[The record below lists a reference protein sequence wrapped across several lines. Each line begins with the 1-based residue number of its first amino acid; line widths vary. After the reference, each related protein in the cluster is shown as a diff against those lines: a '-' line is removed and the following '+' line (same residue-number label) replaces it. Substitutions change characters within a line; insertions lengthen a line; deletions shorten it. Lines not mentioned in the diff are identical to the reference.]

1 MSTWVQDVLKLL
13 PDEVAAKID
22 PAQFVRYFIS
32 GSTIYTVIDRP
43 NNGGALCLQPQP
55 PNHYHGRTH
64 TTYHLPLTLASRRRL
79 CDADRTRSHGQVRVG
94 PPIRLPLAGKPSILL
109 PVRTTHDTRHTRYTA
124 HDVRES

>member
-1 MSTWVQDVLKLL
+1 MQDVLKLL

-43 NNGGALCLQPQP
+43 NNGGALCLQP
-55 PNHYHGRTH
+55 NHTTTTATITDARTPL
-64 TTYHLPLTLASRRRL
+64 TTYHLTLASRCADGYVTLIVR
-79 CDADRTRSHGQVRVG
+79 DRTGKYAWDLQSVSLSQVS
-94 PPIRLPLAGKPSILL
+94 PSA
-109 PVRTTHDTRHTRYTA
+109 HDTRHTRHDTRHTA